1 MENKNLLYLMLFVQ
15 LLCVA
20 GLLNLYL
27 RPNRLAETSATEN
40 SVKQRLSSEI
50 IAPINTSENPINP
63 ADKPMDPATITQMS
77 FENETVNFGT
87 IKEGEKFEHKFVFKN
102 TGTKPLIIDQSWG
115 ACGCTV
121 PDWPKTPIA
130 PGQTASI
137 NVIFNS
143 TDKVGHQEKHVYVTA
158 NIPTKKM
165 TLTLM
170 GEVIGK

>member
-1 MENKNLLYLMLFVQ
+1 
-15 LLCVA
+15 
-20 GLLNLYL
+20 
-27 RPNRLAETSATEN
+27 
-40 SVKQRLSSEI
+40 
-50 IAPINTSENPINP
+50 
-63 ADKPMDPATITQMS
+63 
-77 FENETVNFGT
+77 
-87 IKEGEKFEHKFVFKN
+87 
-102 TGTKPLIIDQSWG
+102 
-115 ACGCTV
+115 V
-121 PDWPKTPIA
+121 PEWPKTPIA